1 MTSKRV
7 AIKPDFFAQIAALRE
22 RKIAEKKGVTEEE
35 LAFHAM
41 SQVSGWKHFKNLTQS
56 LLDEMD
62 MILETSITQGA
73 TREQIGENTIINISI
88 KRIIKRLLSAV
99 DDATEAVNEKG

>member
-1 MTSKRV
+1 
-7 AIKPDFFAQIAALRE
+7 
-22 RKIAEKKGVTEEE
+22 
-35 LAFHAM
+35 
-41 SQVSGWKHFKNLTQS
+41 
-56 LLDEMD
+56 
-62 MILETSITQGA
+62 LETSITQGA